1 MGHYSTHEP
10 RSQQEFEA
18 KYLTVTKQGDKITD
32 VVRMNFLPACHIRKI
47 GKDKYMKGKYVN
59 PINANRIEE
68 QGKRKRHTIT
78 YWQNGEKKLE
88 AFWEMLRYNFYGRYQ
103 RESKENRR
111 KAIYHAKCV
120 FFPTDMTIHT
130 IATKEEPMRNRRSLK
145 KIFKDL
151 RQLIAANFEGGKREL
166 FVTLTYTGA
175 EQNNDP
181 KKVHNDFRDFWK
193 RLKRAYSD
201 SGLGYVAVVEP
212 HASGMFHIHAL
223 IRAKTAEYLYIPNQT
238 MEAIWGHGSTET
250 ERLEDVDHMG
260 AYVIAYMSN
269 AELDPETAEKYAAE
283 GDIVEKDGKKYIK
296 GARLDYYP
304 DGMQIHRHS
313 RDIVKPNK
321 LTGSEAM
328 GELARLRA
336 LDAKAKY
343 SNVKKIEH
351 TDEAGNTRTAYVQ
364 TEQYK
369 ADLPWS

>member
-1 MGHYSTHEP
+1 MGHYNTHEP
-10 RSQQEFEA
+10 GNQEDFSV

-32 VVRMNFLPACHIRKI
+32 IVRMNFVPACHIRKI

-68 QGKRKRHTIT
+68 QGKRLRHSVS
-78 YWQNGEKKLE
+78 YYKNGEKKGE
-88 AFWEMLRYNFYGRYQ
+88 EFWEILRYGFRKRYQ
-103 RESKENRR
+103 RESKESRS
-111 KAIYHAKCV
+111 KAVYHAKCV
-120 FFPTDMTIHT
+120 FFPTDMTIHA

-201 SGLGYVAVVEP
+201 AGLGYVAVVEP

-223 IRAKTAEYLYIPNQT
+223 IRATAAEYLYIPNQT

-283 GDIVEKDGKKYIK
+283 GDVVEKDGKKYIK

-313 RDIVKPNK
+313 RDIIKPDK
-321 LTGSEAM
+321 LTGNDA
-328 GELARLRA
+328 LREMEIIN
-336 LDAKAKY
+336 LIGRKPRY
-343 SNVKKIEH
+343 SNTKKIEH
-351 TDEAGNTRTAYVQ
+351 TDADGNTRTAYVQ